1 MWDEGAGIPPS
12 PRVEALGNHLPTC
25 CPLRR
30 RLPSIVPGAPGRL
43 EPPRYG
49 ANHQGD
55 EAEQRREKRSNQDEA
70 SPLPEL
76 DASRYPDRMAIGR
89 SRPRPRF
96 NRPEDQAD
104 CHPERH
110 DTPLP
115 SLHMSES

>member
-1 MWDEGAGIPPS
+1 MPVGLGCLAALS
-12 PRVEALGNHLPTC
+12 RPRC
-25 CPLRR
+25 
-30 RLPSIVPGAPGRL
+30 SGRL
-43 EPPRYG
+43 EPPCYG

-89 SRPRPRF
+89 SRPRSRF
-96 NRPEDQAD
+96 NRPEEQAD
-104 CHPERH
+104 CRPERH

-115 SLHMSES
+115 GLHMSES